1 MRLKFLQLVAIVLIK
16 EIMLIKYEL
25 QLKLWDRFWLY
36 RLIEDESE
44 LWSSFKVYQRY
55 NKYVETI
62 LHVLDIQSMIL
73 AQRVMV
79 LKRFTNKDNN
89 SSWKII
95 LNYFLSQVG
104 GEFILKCHFDTR
116 QLPIYL
122 PAFYKECL
130 DAWSMLRQ
138 PSILSYED
146 VVHQV
151 IWNDKN
157 ITVQKLSL
165 FEKHLL
171 SKGIVTIGNLIS
183 DTGIFLKGVK
193 VLHTNLSPILTT
205 F

>member
-89 SSWKII
+89 SSWKIT